1 MNKNKNIII
10 AGGGTGGHL
19 FPAFE
24 IMRLLKNKNFNL
36 IYIGSKY
43 GIEAKQEIP
52 YAEQTYLM
60 NIKGIQRTISLKS
73 IKENCI
79 FPFKFLN
86 TYIKI
91 KKIIEKIKPVLII
104 GTGGYSSGIPL
115 LVGTHL
121 KIPTLIQEQNSI
133 PGLVTK
139 KLYKKVDCVCVAY
152 TETKKIL
159 QSNNIVLTGN
169 PINIENNSMNKKE
182 ARIDLEL
189 NKNKNTIL
197 IIGGSQGAAPLNEH
211 FCNNY
216 EFYKKNN
223 YQIILQCGT
232 NNYHSIPNH
241 IKNQENILIK
251 GFFNKNNMLKV
262 YKAADIVVARAG
274 AISISE
280 LTYLSKAMILIPY
293 KYAADN
299 HQEINA
305 KSIENKKA
313 CIAIDQ
319 DKLKTGILE
328 STINKLFNKNLINQL
343 ENNSFKASYPN
354 ATNSIY
360 KQIKSIIA
368 NNHEIGSA

>member
-1 MNKNKNIII
+1 
-10 AGGGTGGHL
+10 
-19 FPAFE
+19 
-24 IMRLLKNKNFNL
+24 
-36 IYIGSKY
+36 
-43 GIEAKQEIP
+43 
-52 YAEQTYLM
+52 
-60 NIKGIQRTISLKS
+60 
-73 IKENCI
+73 
-79 FPFKFLN
+79 
-86 TYIKI
+86 
-91 KKIIEKIKPVLII
+91 
-104 GTGGYSSGIPL
+104 
-115 LVGTHL
+115 
-121 KIPTLIQEQNSI
+121 PTLIQEQNSI

-139 KLYKKVDCVCVAY
+139 KLYKKVNCVCVAY
-152 TETKKIL
+152 IETKKIL

-169 PINIENNSMNKKE
+169 PINIEDNSMNKQE
-182 ARIDLEL
+182 ARMNLEL
-189 NKNKNTIL
+189 NKKKNTIL